1 MKKMI
6 CCTLAF
12 LAFNAFA
19 STIVIA
25 SKQPTQKTMKQ
36 EIATVDSLIVA
47 QNEETK
53 ELIVKGNNEK
63 AIDMKNVAK
72 INFRIGKN
80 DEDKIS
86 FYINGDKR
94 TYKLSDIKA
103 IKVRTIERN

>member
-36 EIATVDSLIVA
+36 EIATVDSLVVA

-53 ELIVKGNNEK
+53 ELIVKGNEEK

-94 TYKLSDIKA
+94 TYKLSDIKS
-103 IKVRTIERN
+103 IKVRTIEKN

>member
-6 CCTLAF
+6 CCTLAL

-25 SKQPTQKTMKQ
+25 SNHPTQKALKQ
-36 EIATVDSLIVA
+36 EIATVDSLVVA

-94 TYKLSDIKA
+94 TYKLSDIKS
-103 IKVRTIERN
+103 IKVRTIEKN

>member
-53 ELIVKGNNEK
+53 ELIVKGNEEK

-94 TYKLSDIKA
+94 TYKLSEIKS
-103 IKVRTIERN
+103 IKVRTLGN